1 MPIVIRPKRI
11 LLLIKAIAALSVG
24 VIAGR
29 IMQSTSLFESSSLGK
44 LSARTGLPIIA
55 LAVWVIAVTL
65 IGTMVWDH
73 WRFRIEIH
81 QQHLLLCDHLGT
93 TTVRYD
99 NIAEF
104 KELPSFGVGIALKDR
119 ARWLES
125 FEGKQSEFDKLCRIT
140 GFLKGIYGCDVCI
153 TKSRL
158 DIGIQHFLALLNE
171 RTTKS
176 ASASAGA

>member
-1 MPIVIRPKRI
+1 M
-11 LLLIKAIAALSVG
+11 
-24 VIAGR
+24 
-29 IMQSTSLFESSSLGK
+29 
-44 LSARTGLPIIA
+44 
-55 LAVWVIAVTL
+55 
-65 IGTMVWDH
+65 
-73 WRFRIEIH
+73 
-81 QQHLLLCDHLGT
+81 
-93 TTVRYD
+93 RYD